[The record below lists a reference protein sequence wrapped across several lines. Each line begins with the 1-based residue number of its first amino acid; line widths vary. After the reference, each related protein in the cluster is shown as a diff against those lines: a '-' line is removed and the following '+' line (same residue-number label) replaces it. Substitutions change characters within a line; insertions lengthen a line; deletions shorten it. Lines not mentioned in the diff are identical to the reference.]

1 MMEKPIRRI
10 QTRGLLTRT
19 LARLKQQGN
28 TIVFTNGCFDLVHP
42 GHVAIFKQAKEKGDI
57 LVVGMNSDKSVK
69 KIKGPNR
76 PILNERA
83 RSLLV
88 SAIRYVD
95 YVVLF
100 DEETPSQLIRAIR
113 PDYLVKGGD
122 WKTDEIVGRD
132 LVKKVFRVKLIKT
145 YSTTNIIKKIRRL
158 RNG

>member
-1 MMEKPIRRI
+1 MEKNIRRI
-10 QTRGLLTRT
+10 QTRGILTRT
-19 LARLKQQGN
+19 IARLKQQGN

-42 GHVAIFKQAKEKGDI
+42 GHIAIFKQAKQKGDV

-69 KIKGPNR
+69 KIKGPTR

-100 DEETPSQLIRAIR
+100 DEETPYQLIRAIR

-122 WKTDEIVGRD
+122 WKPGEIVGRD

-145 YSTTNIIKKIRRL
+145 YSTTNIIKKIVR
-158 RNG
+158 GA